1 MRILTLSPDELKLV
15 QTFYYV
21 SKEMVW
27 MLICCPTL
35 SFCVVKFALDRWVNA
50 IFCKFYWCVTEI
62 RFIWSVVVLH
72 IKKHVLLSMLLQPY
86 EMIDLI
92 WFDLLCLTL
101 LSAISWRPVLVVE
114 EAGVLGEN
122 HRPWASN
129 WYSLFDFYKSSEKNS

>member
-92 WFDLLCLTL
+92 WFDL
-101 LSAISWRPVLVVE
+101 IWFIVLNATFSYIMATSFSGRGSRSTRREPPTMGKQLV
-114 EAGVLGEN
+114 
-122 HRPWASN
+122 
-129 WYSLFDFYKSSEKNS
+129 